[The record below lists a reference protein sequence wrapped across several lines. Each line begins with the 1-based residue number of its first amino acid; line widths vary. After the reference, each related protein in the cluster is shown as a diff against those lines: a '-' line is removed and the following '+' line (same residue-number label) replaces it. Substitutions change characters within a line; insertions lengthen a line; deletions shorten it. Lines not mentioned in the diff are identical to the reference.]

1 MSSVQRQRSAWLPK
15 LKISLPGDLQAWL
28 FVFKFLLAMYVAGWI
43 ALRLSLTQPLTTMM
57 TVVIVM
63 HPNSG
68 MVLAKSFYRA
78 IGTVTGSLVM
88 LGLMALFPQEP
99 VLLLLSLC
107 VWVGLCSGGA
117 IFFRGFAAYAFV
129 LSGYTAVIVMLP
141 VVHDPSAVFNSA
153 VMRVSEVL
161 LGILVSAVI
170 SDGLMPQRVF
180 DALRRSFAEQYAH
193 FIDFMR
199 GTTIGTMPR
208 EEMAKE
214 YLRFTR
220 EAVALEDMRS
230 TVVFE
235 NAEAHARSSRLR
247 FFNQLFME
255 TTTSFQAAHHFIDGL
270 LRAGHQST
278 AQALIELYHPI
289 GEALDVSGAGRYD
302 SEVLR
307 PRLDDCLAEWDKLAS
322 RLRGELVE
330 QEARIE
336 FDTGSAMLQR
346 MAVELRQMV
355 RVRGELAGRRLQGG
369 VERAKFYRSSDMAVA
384 GVTALRTFLTMGAL
398 SIFWIGS
405 GWDYATSGVLLAT
418 VFSGLLAAVPR
429 PENAVATIGKGALLG
444 TAMSFVVSFWA
455 LPRVDGFLLLMVAT
469 LPMFVVLGALLSR
482 PKTTLLGFG
491 MGVGGIAVI
500 NGVNVLGYQPVVFL
514 DSALGQ
520 LMGILA
526 VWGMFNIIPG
536 LSGSGWLRHRQIVKL
551 RRQVVVAAQAPL
563 DGLRNRFESIS
574 RDLLLQI
581 VAGTPSDSHVSA
593 ELLAMSLSVHGVGR
607 GLIELRRHL
616 AREDVS
622 GRWQHLLG
630 PLIADWAQL
639 YQQPD
644 QAAWDRVSE
653 GLASAIAVLRAEH
666 DRDPGAVQ
674 LLLAD
679 LYYLRVELYDDES
692 LLIRHVELLQSLPNG
707 WFHAT

>member
-1 MSSVQRQRSAWLPK
+1 MSSVQRQPSAWWPR
-15 LKISLPGDLQAWL
+15 LKVSLPGDLQAWL

-43 ALRLSLTQPLTTMM
+43 ALRLSLAQPLTTMM

-107 VWVGLCSGGA
+107 VWVALCSGGA

-141 VVHDPSAVFNSA
+141 VVHDPSGIFNSA

-170 SDGLMPQRVF
+170 SDGLLPQRVF
-180 DALRRSFAEQYAH
+180 DALRRAFAEQYAH

-199 GTTIGTMPR
+199 STTIGALPR

-235 NAEAHARSSRLR
+235 DAEAHARSSRLR

-255 TTTSFQAAHHFIDGL
+255 TTTSFQAAHHFMDGL
-270 LRAGHQST
+270 LRTGRQTT
-278 AQALIELYHPI
+278 ADALMRLYHPI
-289 GEALDVSGAGRYD
+289 GEALDVPGADRYR
-302 SEVLR
+302 SEALL
-307 PRLDDCLAEWDKLAS
+307 PRLDDCLAEWEA
-322 RLRGELVE
+322 RAAQLRGGLTER
-330 QEARIE
+330 EAQIE
-336 FDTGSAMLQR
+336 FDTGSAMLLR
-346 MAVELRQMV
+346 MTVELRQMV
-355 RVRGELAGRRLQGG
+355 RLRGELAGRRLQGG
-369 VERAKFYRSSDMAVA
+369 VERAKFYRSSDPAVA
-384 GVTALRTFLTMGAL
+384 AVTAMRTFLTMGAL

-418 VFSGLLAAVPR
+418 VFSGLMAAVPR
-429 PENAVATIGKGALLG
+429 PENAVVTIGKGALLG
-444 TAMSFVVSFWA
+444 TALAFVVSFWA
-455 LPRVDGFLLLMVAT
+455 LPRVDGFLLLVVVT

-482 PKTTLLGFG
+482 PQTTLLGFG
-491 MGVGGIAVI
+491 LGVGGIALI
-500 NGVNVLGYQPVVFL
+500 NGVNTLGYQPVVFM

-520 LMGILA
+520 LTGILA
-526 VWGMFNIIPG
+526 VWAVFNIIPG

-563 DGLRNRFESIS
+563 DGLRSRFESIS

-581 VAGTPSDSHVSA
+581 VAGTPPDSKTSA

-616 AREDVS
+616 AREDVAA
-622 GRWQHLLG
+622 RWQHLLA
-630 PLIADWAQL
+630 PLIADWASL
-639 YQQPD
+639 YQEPGK
-644 QAAWDRVSE
+644 AAWDRVSD
-653 GLASAIAVLRAEH
+653 GLESAIAALRAEH
-666 DRDPGAVQ
+666 GHADGAVQ

-692 LLIRHVELLQSLPNG
+692 LLTRHVELLQSLSRG